1 MSIVRG
7 NVRSKIM
14 SILIKGEKMPKSC
27 GECPCICLN
36 WSDIGCAIT
45 ASRTNDVDS
54 RLPDCPLVEI
64 PPHGRL
70 IDKGALRKSIEE
82 TYCTPC
88 PHDGDYNY
96 CKACYI
102 DDALDAV
109 DDAPTVIESE
119 EE

>member
-1 MSIVRG
+1 
-7 NVRSKIM
+7 M

-64 PPHGRL
+64 PPYSKL
-70 IDKGALRKSIEE
+70 IDANMVYQELLPYSNSFRKSVLKVIE
-82 TYCTPC
+82 
-88 PHDGDYNY
+88 N
-96 CKACYI
+96 I
-102 DDALDAV
+102 
-109 DDAPTVIESE
+109 PTVIESE
-119 EE
+119 EQEHGRKQEEDR